1 MSKEKKNGT
10 IKNAMPSIKPQMST
24 GIYLLE
30 KTGIN
35 SKVICLTDSQT
46 WIAMLG
52 ILSQNRSS

>member
-1 MSKEKKNGT
+1 MALSKNV
-10 IKNAMPSIKPQMST
+10 MPSIKPQMST

-46 WIAMLG
+46 WIAMLR
-52 ILSQNRSS
+52 ILSQNGSS

>member
-1 MSKEKKNGT
+1 MSKEKKMALS
-10 IKNAMPSIKPQMST
+10 KNVMPSIKPQMST

-52 ILSQNRSS
+52 ILSQNGSS